1 MILRRWASSILFAAG
16 IACTPVA
23 ASASALGTI
32 GGIWALV
39 NIGGAIAD
47 HFETC
52 PPVHNIDQAR
62 GAKDFQSAERYS
74 KRIERDYTLA
84 YGPDSGYSSSILMS
98 DLTVSNRCAMRAAKS
113 WPLIVEQKSYQDLL
127 EQNSAL
133 RSKIPEMV
141 SKIRYARGKRV
152 IERVGRRGWLFWLY
166 MVTAVMGLV
175 ALLSPLYF
183 LVRRAWRWQK
193 RISGD
198 KAGGR

>member
-1 MILRRWASSILFAAG
+1 MILRRWVISILFAVG

-62 GAKDFQSAERYS
+62 GVKDFQLAERYS
-74 KRIERDYTLA
+74 KRVVRDFALA

-98 DLTVSNRCAMRAAKS
+98 DLMVSNRCAMRAAKS
-113 WPLIVEQKSYQDLL
+113 WPLIVEKKNYRNLL
-127 EQNSAL
+127 DRNSAL
-133 RSKIPEMV
+133 RGKISEMV
-141 SKIRYARGKRV
+141 SKIRYARGQRV

-166 MVTAVMGLV
+166 TVTAVMGLV
-175 ALLSPLYF
+175 ALLSPVYF
-183 LVRRAWRWQK
+183 WARRWWR
-193 RISGD
+193 R
-198 KAGGR
+198 